1 MTEVNKAQT
10 VRDYI
15 AAHRK
20 AKPREVAAAL
30 SAQGVSVEARYVSQ
44 IKTKRSRPKTRR
56 PKLPT
61 APEAISS
68 ESSGDKPA
76 GRRGRASRPYPA
88 KTLEEALAVPR
99 AIREHN
105 NGNPWDP
112 EDIAQ
117 ASLGVAKS
125 NNKFFYTA
133 AAARDY
139 GLTIGTRDTEKIELS
154 PLGREIFFAGD
165 EEAKQTKMLEAF
177 FSIDIF
183 KRVFEH
189 YGGAELPKKEFLTNT
204 LQKEFSLDKDWH
216 DEFVQVFKAN
226 CKFLGIDKGLGPGQ
240 QIRKS
245 EETVEHP
252 SEIRVVGQPKGK
264 FDRTAFV
271 IMPFS
276 ERGEKPR
283 PDGFFPELLKT
294 LITPAANAAG
304 FAVETARKQGSDVIQ
319 STIINQLL
327 QADLVIADLTD
338 HNPNVLFELGI
349 RIAKDLPVALI
360 KSEGTGPI
368 FDVDNMMRVLPYS
381 PNLWPTTVEK
391 DVPRMTEHIKGAW
404 ANRSTER
411 TYLQILTGKV
421 GQQEAQQS
429 HAPNRSPLPG
439 SR

>member
-1 MTEVNKAQT
+1 MADPNKAQK

-15 AAHRK
+15 AEHRK
-20 AKPREVAAAL
+20 AKPQEIATAL
-30 SAQGVSVEARYVSQ
+30 SALGVAIGKRYVSQ
-44 IKTKRSRPKTRR
+44 VKGKLRKSKTRR
-56 PKLPT
+56 PK
-61 APEAISS
+61 AAAIPEARTPSGL
-68 ESSGDKPA
+68 GDKWA
-76 GRRGRASRPYPA
+76 GRRGRAPRPYPA
-88 KTLEEALAVPR
+88 KTLEEALAIPR
-99 AIREHN
+99 AIREQN
-105 NGNPWDP
+105 NGNPWDT
-112 EDIAQ
+112 EDVAQ
-117 ASLGVAKS
+117 ASLGVARN

-139 GLTIGTRDTEKIELS
+139 GLTIGTRDTDKIELA
-154 PLGREIFFAGD
+154 PLGREIFFAGN
-165 EEAKQTKMLEAF
+165 EETKQAKMLEAF

-189 YGGAELPKKEFLTNT
+189 YGSAELPKKEFLTNT
-204 LQKEFSLDKDWH
+204 LQKEFGLDQDWH
-216 DEFVQVFKAN
+216 DDFVRIFKAN
-226 CKFLGIDKGLGPGQ
+226 CKFLGIDKGLGPKQ

-245 EETVEHP
+245 EETLEHP
-252 SEIRVVGQPKGK
+252 SEIQVVGQPKGK

-276 ERGEKPR
+276 EKGEKPR
-283 PDGFFPELLKT
+283 PDGFFSELLRA

-304 FAVETARKQGSDVIQ
+304 FAVETSRKQGSDVIQ

-327 QADLVIADLTD
+327 QADLVIADITD

-381 PNLWPTTVEK
+381 SNLWPTTVEK

-404 ANRSTER
+404 DNRSTER
-411 TYLQILTGKV
+411 TYLQILTGQGK
-421 GQQEAQQS
+421 
-429 HAPNRSPLPG
+429 P
-439 SR
+439 